1 MLRIHLQHITK
12 RFGPERIVENFSH
25 TFSQPERTAILGP
38 NGSGKSTLLQMA
50 AGYVMPGKGNI
61 DFELDGETLDR
72 DLQFQQ
78 VAFSAPYMEL
88 IEELTLGEFLDYH
101 FRFKKPLLPVA
112 EMPALIGLSAARH
125 KVIAQ
130 FSSGMKQRVRLAQC
144 IFADTPA
151 LLLDEPCSN
160 LDEEGIALYNHL
172 LQRFSAGRLLL
183 LASNDPNEYR
193 LCEQQ
198 IRMSDLKTPA
208 V

>member
-1 MLRIHLQHITK
+1 MLRIHLHHITK

-25 TFSQPERTAILGP
+25 TFSQPDRIAILGP
-38 NGSGKSTLLQMA
+38 NGSGKSTLLQMV

-61 DFELDGETLDR
+61 DFEWEGKMIDR

-88 IEELTLGEFLDYH
+88 IEELTLEEFLAYH

-112 EMPALIGLSAARH
+112 EMPPLIGLSEARH
-125 KVIAQ
+125 KIIAQ
-130 FSSGMKQRVRLAQC
+130 FSSGMRQRVRLAQC

-160 LDEEGIALYNHL
+160 LDEEGSTLFDNL
-172 LQRFSAGRLLL
+172 LHRFSRGRLLL

-198 IRMSDLKTPA
+198 IRMSDLKNPSL
-208 V
+208 